1 MLEAERVNH
10 APSAPGES
18 RTEGVTVAVSAL
30 SPPST
35 ALAGMLWM
43 VLSSLLFAVMN
54 VLVRLAAARVPW
66 SEVAAVRTGVGAL
79 VAIGFAVGRGASLT
93 IHDRR
98 LSWARSIFGTMAM
111 LCGFYAMSA
120 PAIALGDAVT
130 LGSTSPI
137 FVALLSPYLL
147 GERSGARVWA
157 ATGLAFVGLCLV
169 AGPSFHLAGHVATIA
184 TAGGF
189 FSGMA
194 MIWLRK
200 LSAGS
205 GAAKESPEAIVAH
218 FSLVA
223 AAVALAVALP
233 TLRVPDLTGA
243 LLLVGTG
250 VFGGL
255 AQLAMTRAY
264 ALEKAARLGAFGYLG
279 IVFAHLFAAVA
290 LGERPRPVEA
300 IGAAVIIAAGLSLAL
315 GAMRE
320 ARAR

>member
-1 MLEAERVNH
+1 
-10 APSAPGES
+10 
-18 RTEGVTVAVSAL
+18 
-30 SPPST
+30 
-35 ALAGMLWM
+35 MLWM
-43 VLSSLLFAVMN
+43 ALSSLLFATMN
-54 VLVRLAAARVPW
+54 VLVRLASARVPW
-66 SEVAAVRTGVGAL
+66 SEVAAARTSVGAA
-79 VAIGFAVGRGASLT
+79 VAIGFAVSRGASLK
-93 IHDRR
+93 IQDRR
-98 LSWARSIFGTMAM
+98 LSWARSTFGTLAM
-111 LCGFYAMSA
+111 LCGFYAMGA
-120 PAIALGDAVT
+120 PTIALGDAVT

-137 FVALLSPYLL
+137 FVALLSPWLL

-157 ATGLAFVGLCLV
+157 ATGIAFVGLCFV
-169 AGPSFHLAGHVATIA
+169 AGPTFHIAGHVATIA

-200 LSAGS
+200 LSGTAGPAS

-223 AAVALAVALP
+223 AATTLAVALP
-233 TLRVPDLTGA
+233 TLRAVDLPTA

-264 ALEKAARLGAFGYLG
+264 ALEKAARLGALGYLG

-290 LGERPRPVEA
+290 LGERPRPIEA
-300 IGAAVIIAAGLSLAL
+300 IGAVLIVAAGLALAL
-315 GAMRE
+315 GAVRE
-320 ARAR
+320 ARVR